1 MQSYYAPGKILLVG
15 EYAVTK
21 GFEGLA
27 VPVKAGQWMDVWEFN
42 SPGNAEDRLIFN
54 ALDSKGATWFSE
66 SFDIEFLKRNS
77 ANARISEDSK
87 QTANA
92 ENASISNDS
101 KQTANAAEIS
111 YTEDSPSTNSLTDSE
126 DSHLLK
132 VLALVDPTFWKP
144 GKSYRFET
152 RLEFH
157 RNSGLG
163 SSSTFI
169 ELLSRYFKLDPFQV
183 QDKVFG
189 GSGYDVAIAAVQK
202 PLIFWRTE
210 NDIHFRQWSLNPELT
225 KDWKVVFLGNKV
237 NSRTSTSQVN
247 DMLDDLA
254 KDENYQM
261 QIQKIIE
268 IVRDAKELMAVE
280 TGIEMYQMFLS
291 QLLGMVTP
299 YTFFGVKPLP
309 RGVCKWLGAWG
320 GDMLLVNSVVWD
332 AYYSLWNGCEVKN
345 WNDLVISN

>member
-27 VPVKAGQWMDVWEFN
+27 VPVKTGQWMDVWEFN

-54 ALDSKGATWFSE
+54 ALDLHGATWFSE

-77 ANARISEDSK
+77 ANYADARISEDSN
-87 QTANA
+87 QAANSAEALNTAEA
-92 ENASISNDS
+92 
-101 KQTANAAEIS
+101 
-111 YTEDSPSTNSLTDSE
+111 PSTNAPTDSE

-132 VLALVDPTFWKP
+132 VLTLVSPNFWKP

-152 RLEFH
+152 RLEFD

-169 ELLSRYFKLDPFQV
+169 ELVCRYFKLDPFQV

-237 NSRTSTSQVN
+237 NSRTSTSHVN

>member
-27 VPVKAGQWMDVWEFN
+27 VPVKTGQWMDVWEFN

-54 ALDSKGATWFSE
+54 ALDLHGSTWFSE

-77 ANARISEDSK
+77 ANYAD
-87 QTANA
+87 A
-92 ENASISNDS
+92 
-101 KQTANAAEIS
+101 
-111 YTEDSPSTNSLTDSE
+111 PSTNASTDSE

-132 VLALVDPTFWKP
+132 VLTLVSPNFWKP

-152 RLEFH
+152 RLEFD

-169 ELLSRYFKLDPFQV
+169 ELVCRYFKLDPFQV

-210 NDIHFRQWSLNPELT
+210 SDIHFRQWSLNPELT

-291 QLLGMVTP
+291 QLLGLVTP

-345 WNDLVISN
+345 WNDLVISE